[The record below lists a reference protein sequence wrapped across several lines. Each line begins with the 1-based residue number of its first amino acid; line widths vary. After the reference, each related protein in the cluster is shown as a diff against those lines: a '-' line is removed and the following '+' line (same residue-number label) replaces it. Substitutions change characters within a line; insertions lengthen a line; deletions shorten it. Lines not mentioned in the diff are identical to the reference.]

1 MRVEEPFFVEVPDTL
16 GRMREGEGY
25 IKHLDKFPFSDY
37 KIAVVILADSRH
49 KKKVKAHL
57 DRNNIVSQ
65 FLLSS
70 TIDRAKITVYSNILK
85 QINAKCKEDLYRL
98 KVDQKMQ
105 NTMVVGTDIVAA
117 GRSAVIGMTASY
129 SSHLTQ
135 HYAQVVRQDLL
146 NDLVGKKISKDQQE
160 EQVCQNRAEI
170 IVNFILSAL
179 NKYLKINK
187 TLPKQIAIYRDGVGG
202 PSYQEKVI
210 RYESAKIEAAVRS
223 V

>member
-1 MRVEEPFFVEVPDTL
+1 MRVEEPFFVEVPDNL

-25 IKHLDKFPFSDY
+25 IKHLNKFPFSDY

-105 NTMVVGTDIVAA
+105 NTMVVGT
-117 GRSAVIGMTASY
+117 ASY
-129 SSHLTQ
+129 SNHLTQ

-160 EQVCQNRAEI
+160 EQVCQNRADI

-210 RYESAKIEAAVRS
+210 RYESSKIEAAVRS